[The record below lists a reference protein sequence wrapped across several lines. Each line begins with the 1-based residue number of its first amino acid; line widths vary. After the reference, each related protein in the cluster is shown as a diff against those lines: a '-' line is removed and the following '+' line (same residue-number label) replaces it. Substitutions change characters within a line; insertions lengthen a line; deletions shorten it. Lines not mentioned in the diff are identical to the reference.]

1 MHNNV
6 FTFWSQNFTTINF
19 FRKVFYEKEKNK
31 QFSDENVCKA
41 NLSLAGVRQ
50 FD

>member
-1 MHNNV
+1 M
-6 FTFWSQNFTTINF
+6 
-19 FRKVFYEKEKNK
+19 RKKKNK

-50 FD
+50 FDWDKSLFAWEDETKS